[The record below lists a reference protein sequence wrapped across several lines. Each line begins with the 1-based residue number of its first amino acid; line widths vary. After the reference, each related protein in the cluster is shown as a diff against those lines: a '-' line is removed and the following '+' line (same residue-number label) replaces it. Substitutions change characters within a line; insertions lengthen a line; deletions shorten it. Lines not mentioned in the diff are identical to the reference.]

1 MPPEYIT
8 KEEYEKLREEYGKLR
23 EEYGKLREE
32 FNEKLF
38 KLRKQIQEERAR
50 EEERAKVME
59 KMLSRL
65 WAERMIYVS
74 IIIAA
79 VSIFVTII
87 VMM

>member
-1 MPPEYIT
+1 M
-8 KEEYEKLREEYGKLR
+8 
-23 EEYGKLREE
+23 
-32 FNEKLF
+32 
-38 KLRKQIQEERAR
+38 RKQIQEERAR
-50 EEERAKVME
+50 EEEIAKVME

>member
-8 KEEYEKLREEYGKLR
+8 KEEYE
-23 EEYGKLREE
+23 KLREE

-74 IIIAA
+74 IIIAV

>member
-8 KEEYEKLREEYGKLR
+8 K